1 MSETV
6 LNKSF
11 HDAPWKAYE
20 TQFNDA
26 PWKRYTQQVEEQ
38 KRGRMETWR
47 RIRDSFAGDEPLS
60 FVPDEKRQELEEVVS
75 IMENPELE
83 KKKLAL
89 AAYYSGLNNQDFPF
103 VYSNIEQACEIA
115 NGEKTTVDRAYASI
129 REYLRGGN
137 DLPGNLDA
145 YKLALEQYEK
155 NHQGFWK
162 GIAGAT
168 KNIYWGNIAYLSKLS
183 SWLAWDI
190 LGDQGRV
197 YDEAAVKNAQ
207 DGFERIYSKRSADI
221 NAVRRKAFGIE
232 KQPFILRPD
241 SDLKTSFAKQNQ
253 LGIYELPFKPAYK
266 KGIFGDKTLDEENRK
281 IDENYLTLLRKYP
294 DRYGYVPPEAKTYFD
309 AEKAFWLEVERKYKE
324 KYGETAFANAI
335 SAFRSDENNIHRKA
349 DFSSKH
355 LRSSMQDSRYVKE
368 RIKILQNHFE
378 EKLQENR
385 TLYHPGNV
393 ETDDLGTLVKNGEYS
408 SALGKGLAIVYDQ
421 FTESVLPMAA
431 MAFITGGSSAVP
443 EVAGMKSLGSAALQV
458 GGKAASLGSFAGA
471 MKAEGEKNIF
481 DLNENATAEEI
492 DAYATR
498 HMLYEVLPEYLF
510 GWFPIFKKLAVGGS
524 RKLYKSFWSG
534 VADYGKE
541 FVKGGAKDSFG
552 EFLTFTAEKFD
563 DAMQGFGTPGNKKL
577 PEMSKEEFSAY
588 YMNGFPEMLLG
599 AFFSAAPVS
608 ALAHVPQ
615 RKAALEMQKAT
626 ERAAGIIESRIAELA
641 GKETL
646 SEGEKAEFEGLSVA
660 LDSGDMRGVFNAA
673 QKLAVEEAIHTE
685 EKYTEEGNR
694 FNDFPDA
701 DEEAVANAQLVAP
714 VEQLREKLQ
723 HDPADS
729 EAAVNRLRGMFQANI
744 RTTEKWMKSQLAPLI
759 ERTMQKYHLTE
770 DEAFEYCSARVPA
783 LWVHGEVI
791 LNTRNIR
798 PFEVP
803 FKLAHEVALHEGIR
817 KAFGDDAAN
826 SLFDMVWKEC
836 QNTEL
841 MQKILK
847 DYQILKPK
855 YSPDG
860 KPVTDE
866 DGNPIYLDLSQNEQR
881 EAAEEFLAHLQETN
895 GVPLSEIYQ
904 DHRAEIDAWGRENG
918 YDTKDLLKKEDMVKN
933 WMASTGFRPE
943 RPGWLKQIIA
953 QVRIWLHKHGW
964 FVQHLSDDD
973 IQTILAKSAEAVSNS
988 KFKAGNIR
996 YSVENA
1002 MPSKAGFTVERI
1014 NENAGQEFNEAKG
1027 VIAQVGMVYKHGE
1040 VPAEQ
1045 PQKWL
1050 RQHCVEYA
1058 KKHHILGDHETPA
1071 LGDGVK
1077 VSVGSVKAVLNHPGS
1092 DVKNNLIAVIPEML
1106 KNAVFI
1112 QAENNGKSKTYLLAS
1127 KVRYGEKM
1135 RFIVGM
1141 VIHEN
1146 NGKYYYDHEFVEIE
1160 NAEIQSSLPG
1170 TTGVDPEESASVLTV
1185 IQNALF
1191 ARGFDKKSE
1200 KNSRFSVLPKDENL
1214 VVVHNL
1220 SASKLRNAAKLG
1232 GLPVPSL
1239 AIIDAEKSD
1248 FTNYGE
1254 ISLIAD
1260 KDLIDPKYRS
1270 NRVYNADIYSARAPR
1285 KRKFYSDSD
1294 YDNVE
1299 RVLSQYDGGK
1309 KEDEKLDFI
1318 MKRFRSGMYDPDTE
1332 LEDIL
1337 RRETY
1342 AALNWFCSEHGMKT
1356 PEEWQDQDK
1365 IRYSEEF
1372 KNWWETDALPQI
1384 GLNPEEKMYAGSTNS
1399 GRQKW
1404 IPLTLENVVKAMTKK
1419 VRNSEGF
1426 FYGIGN
1432 IRSLKA
1438 KQFKSITQI
1447 QKQRDHI
1454 VSAEKM
1460 QELKSEIEQEFTIL
1474 SKKMEEE
1481 NNRFKYG
1488 WEYNSAE
1495 DCMMAMAEG
1504 GYENSKYLHDRFG
1517 DNQELFQEMA
1527 EFLDKLVNMPTE
1539 YFEAKPQRAVWLDE
1553 FKAAVIPDDAPA
1565 DVRKLLEDAG
1575 LQIYTYGKI
1584 PRKAA
1589 LQMATMDKKVRFAI
1603 DGAEMDSRTK
1613 NLITMMRPIVGE
1625 YPKQDGDYYAKQM
1638 RDKFGVHVD
1647 SVEAWVIAIE
1657 AVRENQ
1663 LEALRRGIRLRN
1675 KWLYENFPLYREV
1688 VDFCGENFIIKPAYR
1703 FTGEKFSG
1711 SWISPEFVKYSEK
1724 RPQGK
1729 SESDSSYRRYLARRE
1744 IALRNATGHDSDE
1757 IAEAIARKW
1766 GRDALD
1772 VEQELIEFFRDLS
1785 KKEFYHNYTE
1795 WKQENIFADKQAK
1808 ERAKDEWMK
1817 QEQAKIED
1825 EVVSLLEH
1833 GKPISEEW
1841 VRNNRKIYQ
1850 ELYRQLFP
1858 GKDIPYSPGKA
1869 DLEAINA
1876 ALIQEGENAS
1886 TYAQAYK
1893 AAREKAFEEFM
1904 NRLSAFRD
1912 KVMKNKSSAVKLQ
1925 RDALD
1930 FAEKNLQPENRGEFA
1945 RNIVSLLEYSTA
1957 PSGKYPEGRRMHE
1970 FRNLF
1975 DRIVHRASEVRKT
1988 KGATAIK
1995 EMLDAARIKRN
2006 YKGIPTSIL
2015 PSEQAKIDRIR
2026 QVVNMNLPT
2035 LLNAIEYNNQKIME
2049 LEGSE
2054 ENDNLL
2060 QNFLE
2065 DNRILETFGNLENKT
2080 ADETEAAARMLESII
2095 RGGKAKFKDAL
2106 TERKAKIDKM
2116 RTRAVNDA
2124 TFGKNEFSD
2133 RGDAKKHRGYWLK
2146 NESLGTLMR
2155 IASGKSIQDFENSVG
2170 GELYKKVE
2178 DSTQEEQTRLRHLQ
2192 EDFDSA
2198 LRNIV
2203 GISGNK
2209 IQSMREKGKFFR
2221 MLSEVVEHTGVFKME
2236 YSRTIKTGPVDFV
2249 FEHGRRGLMKK
2260 LIPVEDYEWNGK
2272 MRPGARSLLKR
2283 IDNGEK
2289 VSVWQDMVLDDV
2301 SIAFLRQQLAD
2312 YDAGLKQAYEI
2323 FNDESDDAN
2332 FNRMIEDERKSGKL
2346 ILFSHI
2352 PDEVSKKVEIPLSQG
2367 AALQILL
2374 TWEQEHYQPNMK
2386 WNGWSEESIEQLKKF
2401 LKPEVLKMGYWM
2413 RDQIA
2418 KNKADL
2424 DKKVFER
2431 YGAHLPLTENYFPA
2445 AFRGGKTKS
2454 VQVESELGR
2463 GAGSMSINPN
2473 FLIARKFHLNP
2484 VDTDAD
2490 AFSSF
2495 LSNQVEQA
2503 HFIAWSDTVRDLK
2516 AVYGGRMVQK
2526 AIADKFGKEVVNN
2539 LVDRVATIARGGGQF
2554 SGDYAARLM
2563 TKLYRYWIPAKIAL
2577 NPSSFI
2583 KQIFGT
2589 VAYMNHVPVKEFVT
2603 YFAKANFSNPDYR
2616 AFVAWAKKTDYMKNR
2631 LAGGL
2636 DKDLSYLMNYTRD
2649 SKAYSPWSD
2658 ALMNIGTWGTR
2669 WSDAWSTLHGGYA
2682 AYMYALDQARAA
2694 GYSESDAREA
2704 ARRAWMRATDE
2715 TQQSGYLKDQN
2726 YFQSNQGAFR
2736 YLTAFMTNPIQ
2747 IMNLQLQTI
2756 NEIRYGSDKKSAWK
2770 KLGRQIL
2777 VNHLIVPTLM
2787 QFTTDMLRNGFNLAD
2802 WWDELQF
2809 EDYLLAWM
2817 MGSFES
2823 MFLFGKLISNLGGY
2837 TLDRI
2842 FGRKAFFM
2850 DSISAMPLA
2859 DDLQR
2864 DIGLFFKLAE
2874 GEKPLTEKELMDAIK
2889 AFGDIGMVGGI
2900 WDGRL
2905 GTTGA
2910 ILHAIGAQGKRIFR
2924 WIDDDK

>member
-129 REYLRGGN
+129 QEYLRGGN
-137 DLPGNLDA
+137 GLPGNLDA

-232 KQPFILRPD
+232 KQPFRLTPD

-335 SAFRSDENNIHRKA
+335 SAFRLDENNIHRKA

-385 TLYHPGNV
+385 ALYHPGNV

-421 FTESVLPMAA
+421 FTESVFPMAA

-577 PEMSKEEFSAY
+577 SEMSKEEFAAY

-608 ALAHVPQ
+608 ALSHVPQ

-626 ERAAGIIESRIAELA
+626 ERAAGIIESRIAELS
-641 GKETL
+641 GKETM

-694 FNDFPDA
+694 SNDFPDA

-729 EAAVNRLRGMFQANI
+729 EAAVNRLRGMFHANI
-744 RTTEKWMKSQLAPLI
+744 RTTEKWTKSQLAPLL

-1002 MPSKAGFTVERI
+1002 MPSKAGFRVERI

-1027 VIAQVGMVYKHGE
+1027 VIVKPEQVYKVGE
-1040 VPAEQ
+1040 VPKEQ
-1045 PQKWL
+1045 PRTWIRK
-1050 RQHCVEYA
+1050 RCVEYVRT
-1058 KKHHILGDHETPA
+1058 HYILGEHETPA

-1092 DVKNNLIAVIPEML
+1092 DIKNNLIAAIPDML
-1106 KNAVFI
+1106 KNAVLI
-1112 QAENNGKSKTYLLAS
+1112 QVENNGRNKTYLLAA
-1127 KVRYGEKM
+1127 KVRYGEDE
-1135 RFIVGM
+1135 RFIIGM
-1141 VIHEN
+1141 IIHESQ
-1146 NGKYYYDHEFVEIE
+1146 GKFYYDHELVEIE
-1160 NAEIQSSLPG
+1160 NADIQNGLPLSSQG
-1170 TTGVDPEESASVLTV
+1170 TSFESAPVLTV
-1185 IQNALF
+1185 IQNVLF
-1191 ARGFDKKSE
+1191 ASGFDKKSE

-1270 NRVYNADIYSARAPR
+1270 NRVYNTDIYSARAPR
-1285 KRKFYSDSD
+1285 
-1294 YDNVE
+1294 
-1299 RVLSQYDGGK
+1299 
-1309 KEDEKLDFI
+1309 
-1318 MKRFRSGMYDPDTE
+1318 
-1332 LEDIL
+1332 
-1337 RRETY
+1337 
-1342 AALNWFCSEHGMKT
+1342 
-1356 PEEWQDQDK
+1356 
-1365 IRYSEEF
+1365 
-1372 KNWWETDALPQI
+1372 
-1384 GLNPEEKMYAGSTNS
+1384 
-1399 GRQKW
+1399 
-1404 IPLTLENVVKAMTKK
+1404 
-1419 VRNSEGF
+1419 
-1426 FYGIGN
+1426 
-1432 IRSLKA
+1432 
-1438 KQFKSITQI
+1438 
-1447 QKQRDHI
+1447 
-1454 VSAEKM
+1454 
-1460 QELKSEIEQEFTIL
+1460 
-1474 SKKMEEE
+1474 
-1481 NNRFKYG
+1481 
-1488 WEYNSAE
+1488 
-1495 DCMMAMAEG
+1495 
-1504 GYENSKYLHDRFG
+1504 
-1517 DNQELFQEMA
+1517 
-1527 EFLDKLVNMPTE
+1527 
-1539 YFEAKPQRAVWLDE
+1539 KPQRAVWLDE

-1663 LEALRRGIRLRN
+1663 LEARRRGIRLRN

-2289 VSVWQDMVLDDV
+2289 VLVWQDMVLDDV

-2352 PDEVSKKVEIPLSQG
+2352 PDEVSKIVEIPLSQG

-2503 HFIAWSDTVRDLK
+2503 HFISWGDTVRDLK
-2516 AVYGGRMVQK
+2516 AVYGGTMVQK